1 MQARR
6 PPNHAVKGRPRSGK
20 LSAEKI
26 TFVIRLL
33 PQVSES
39 LRARARTHGDLS
51 RTIET
56 AIKDADLERMNLV
69 PLGGRPPR
77 SGEVREKVVKA
88 TTDSLGVP
96 TYDAIDRAAQT
107 RRKSKN
113 VIINS
118 ALLWWLERTNRSKA
132 KPEPPAPVNTD
143 AARAVMTLPTL
154 SKEVGVT
161 GAWDVPYRASL
172 ASLLARAPAQRDTQ
186 LQVLYP
192 DIVAVLAA
200 GHSLR
205 DACDALGQHELTI
218 TPVQL
223 GVFLAKERTRRS
235 RLASPAG

>member
-51 RTIET
+51 KDIET
-56 AIKDADLERMNLV
+56 AITNADLEKMDLV
-69 PLGGRPPR
+69 PLAGRPPR
-77 SGEVREKVVKA
+77 SGAVRDKVLNA
-88 TTDSLGVP
+88 TTVSLRVA
-96 TYDAIDRAAQT
+96 TYDAISRAAQS

-113 VIINS
+113 VIVNS
-118 ALLWWLERTNRSKA
+118 ALLWWLERTPNVKA
-132 KPEPPAPVNTD
+132 KRKPPAPDDTS
-143 AARAVMTLPTL
+143 AGIALMPLSTP
-154 SKEVGVT
+154 SKEQSVT

-172 ASLLARAPAQRDTQ
+172 ASLLARAPAQRDTR
-186 LQVLYP
+186 LQVLYA
-192 DIVAVLAA
+192 DIVAVLAV

-205 DACDALGQHELTI
+205 DACDALGQHELMI

-223 GVFLAKERTRRS
+223 GAFLAKERTRRS

>member
-51 RTIET
+51 KDIET
-56 AIKDADLERMNLV
+56 AISNADLEQMDLV
-69 PLGGRPPR
+69 PLAGRPPR
-77 SGEVREKVVKA
+77 SGAVRDKVLNA
-88 TTDSLGVP
+88 TTVSLRVA
-96 TYDAIDRAAQT
+96 TYDAIGRAAQI

-113 VIINS
+113 VIVNS
-118 ALLWWLERTNRSKA
+118 ALLWWLERTPSVTA
-132 KPEPPAPVNTD
+132 KRKPPALDDTD
-143 AARAVMTLPTL
+143 AAHAMVALPTP
-154 SKEVGVT
+154 SKQSSVT
-161 GAWDVPYRASL
+161 EAWDVPYRASL

-186 LQVLYP
+186 LQVLYA
-192 DIVAVLAA
+192 DIVAVLAV

-223 GVFLAKERTRRS
+223 GAFLTKERTRRS
-235 RLASPAG
+235 RLTSPAG

>member
-1 MQARR
+1 M
-6 PPNHAVKGRPRSGK
+6 KGRLRTRESTADK
-20 LSAEKI
+20 KTL
-26 TFVIRLL
+26 VIRLL

-88 TTDSLGVP
+88 TTVSLRVP
-96 TYDAIDRAAQT
+96 TYDAIGRAAKT

-132 KPEPPAPVNTD
+132 KPEPPALDDTD
-143 AARAVMTLPTL
+143 AARAIVALPTP
-154 SKEVGVT
+154 SKQSGVT
-161 GAWDVPYRASL
+161 EAWDVPYRASL

-186 LQVLYP
+186 LQVLYA
-192 DIVAVLAA
+192 DIVAVLAV

-223 GVFLAKERTRRS
+223 GAFLAKERTRRS
-235 RLASPAG
+235 RLTSPAG